1 MSELKTS
8 MNASVRA
15 AGVTL
20 IELLIAM
27 AIFMLLLGIVTAGL
41 QQGGRVV
48 SQLVTQSAILEDART
63 AGAMIADG
71 LTNAVYVFP
80 PGVSLTM
87 TATGYTTQNPVT
99 GGASWTIGDHPIIAY
114 IERSSSGGNLTFV
127 AYYALDRGDVTS
139 HAGKSYLADPANDDS
154 SWMLYE
160 YRKGLTG
167 LSSLVGEDVPTDF
180 GGNSGRILA
189 DYIAEGGFG
198 LVPGTLKCNNEDGV
212 RQPDCSGASTTP
224 TTYETLRAGQFF
236 LQTEVKR
243 RGRVISGPGLT
254 FAVAPRSLY
263 NYLLQ

>member
-8 MNASVRA
+8 MNAFVRA

-71 LTNAVYVFP
+71 LTNAVYVYP
-80 PGVSLTM
+80 PGVSFTM
-87 TATGYTTQNPVT
+87 GGGYTTDNPLSS
-99 GGASWTIGDHPIIAY
+99 GDYWTVGDHPIIAY
-114 IERSSSGGNLTFV
+114 IERSGSGNDLTFV
-127 AYYALDRGDVTS
+127 AYYALARGDVTS
-139 HAGKSYLADPANDDS
+139 HGGKDYLADPANDNS

-160 YRKGLTG
+160 YRKNLAIT
-167 LSSLVGEDVPTDF
+167 SLVGEAVPTDF
-180 GGNSGRILA
+180 GGVSGRILA

-212 RQPDCSGASTTP
+212 RQPDCSSVGTTP
-224 TTYETLRAGQFF
+224 TTYETLRAGQFS